1 MKLVTYKIKNRSK
14 HQIGVVYKNT
24 VSNLND
30 FFGNIS
36 LVDLIQ
42 IENYQDKIAA
52 YILNENHLRHDF
64 ERLEILPTIP
74 NPNSFRD
81 AYVSS
86 LSANI

>member
-14 HQIGVVYKNT
+14 HQIGVVHKYM

-42 IENYQDKIAA
+42 IENFQEKIAA
-52 YILNENHLRHDF
+52 HILNENHLSHKF
-64 ERLEILPTIP
+64 ENLKFFLQ
-74 NPNSFRD
+74 
-81 AYVSS
+81 Y
-86 LSANI
+86 